1 MIHERVGDH
10 VPVMGVG
17 MPLAP
22 EEVMK
27 AFETG
32 VPFIALGRELI
43 MEPQWVQKVQ
53 AGEENKI
60 RTTLSKKDQKEL
72 AISDKMWEYYTGIPG
87 WLPIV

>member
-1 MIHERVGDH
+1 
-10 VPVMGVG
+10 
-17 MPLAP
+17 
-22 EEVMK
+22 
-27 AFETG
+27 
-32 VPFIALGRELI
+32 

-53 AGEENKI
+53 AGEEDKI